1 MVRDRYSS
9 RFGTSK
15 EIIQIDQFTSK
26 ISQYY
31 LYMDIFKKGSLKKSG
46 EPLKIYLAD
55 LTYDTVT
62 LASEA
67 MPLNVGYVA
76 SYCKKRFGEQ
86 VEITLFKYIHDL
98 DSAIQNSPP
107 DILGLS
113 NLIAIKKRKGFG
125 EKLIKYIKKYAKR
138 KTILG
143 FTEKHNKRFY
153 ERCGLNLN
161 KPLLL
166 RFIYNKKIYEG
177 EDLVIYLDGKDNFV
191 KTVILTKEKVILNT
205 PFW

>member
-76 SYCKKRFGEQ
+76 
-86 VEITLFKYIHDL
+86 
-98 DSAIQNSPP
+98 
-107 DILGLS
+107 
-113 NLIAIKKRKGFG
+113 
-125 EKLIKYIKKYAKR
+125 
-138 KTILG
+138 
-143 FTEKHNKRFY
+143 
-153 ERCGLNLN
+153 
-161 KPLLL
+161 
-166 RFIYNKKIYEG
+166 
-177 EDLVIYLDGKDNFV
+177 
-191 KTVILTKEKVILNT
+191 
-205 PFW
+205 